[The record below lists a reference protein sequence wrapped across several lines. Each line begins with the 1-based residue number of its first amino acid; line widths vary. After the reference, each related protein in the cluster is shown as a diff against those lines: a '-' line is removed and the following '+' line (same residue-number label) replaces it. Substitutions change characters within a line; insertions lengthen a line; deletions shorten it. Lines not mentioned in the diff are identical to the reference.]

1 MKIDPNLVKMKD
13 FYINDIARGWVNRVM
28 RDARDYLSYMNN
40 GDLDK
45 VNKEMDTFAQYLRD
59 SKKDMD
65 SQRRVK

>member
-28 RDARDYLSYMNN
+28 KDARDYLSYMNN

-45 VNKEMDTFAQYLRD
+45 VNKEMDSFAQYLRD
-59 SKKDMD
+59 TKRDMD